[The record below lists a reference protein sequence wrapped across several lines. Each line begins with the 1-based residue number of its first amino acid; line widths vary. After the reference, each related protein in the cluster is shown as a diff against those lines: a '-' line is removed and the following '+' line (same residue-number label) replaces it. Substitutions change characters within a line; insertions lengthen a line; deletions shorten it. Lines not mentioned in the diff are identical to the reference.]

1 MGAIWRFLR
10 VERNRTI
17 LSWLGGGAAV
27 VAAGLWAVV
36 TWMVPADHPGP
47 STNCAVQ
54 GVAAGR
60 DIRGSTITVANGG
73 APSTAGCGAPAKP

>member
-1 MGAIWRFLR
+1 MQAIWRFLR

-27 VAAGLWAVV
+27 AAAGVWAVV
-36 TWMVPADHPGP
+36 TWMVPADHPGA
-47 STNCAVQ
+47 STTCAVQ

-60 DIRGSTITVANGG
+60 DIRGSTITVNG
-73 APSTAGCGAPAKP
+73 APTAAGCGAPAKP